1 MSELTVDIPV
11 ELKLEATLDYTVIRV
26 DRTRIELP
34 LMSVH
39 VSPEI
44 RDPEV
49 ERVGL
54 LHFFIDLGVAEDS
67 LKVDVTFEVTVV
79 KKPPLPIPSMF
90 RKLLHRKET
99 FTIVKTAIVRTP
111 PEKTEKY
118 WRIMYLIL
126 RNRYVKVKVYY
137 GGRDQ
142 AESSPLRVLDL
153 HLRRDLETK
162 IIESFQRVVLEKL
175 PVRIYS
181 NPAYLKALESR
192 DRLRELPM
200 RVLRELA
207 EYGIVTFNKA
217 RPELTYF
224 GRMFR
229 LWAERRGRLFARAL
243 IDAETRALEETL
255 KLEERETYRLGGE
268 FEPEKFYPCLDEVY
282 AERLSEEL
290 IKNGVLTPSQSY
302 IAGRLLEYF
311 SSPPERPFIVY
322 GVRGVGKTFTVRYV
336 LEDNY
341 RYTYVD
347 KADWNVKTISKGEPI
362 VEVFDDWHYLCE
374 GAIRGLIEIGE
385 FRRFLEMLRGCVGV
399 KHLVLVSDEIP
410 TSYFHKLPEDVAGI
424 VEELVGL
431 TIGWKV
437 SLENVNILELEPSSI
452 AEYLKHMEGP
462 DKSKE
467 LIEYLCRGR
476 LRRLAKILKQF
487 DGKIPTPQEL
497 IEWVGAKLGIDRE
510 QTELLVAKLT
520 GDERKLQEIFN
531 EKFREGIICLER
543 LKIVRA
549 SRKPGREARVKKRL
563 SKTGIEEEMRKVRL
577 RVETAYRNAMAMIES
592 NLPRLFDEDRS

>member
-1 MSELTVDIPV
+1 MY
-11 ELKLEATLDYTVIRV
+11 A
-26 DRTRIELP
+26 
-34 LMSVH
+34 
-39 VSPEI
+39 
-44 RDPEV
+44 
-49 ERVGL
+49 L
-54 LHFFIDLGVAEDS
+54 L
-67 LKVDVTFEVTVV
+67 
-79 KKPPLPIPSMF
+79 
-90 RKLLHRKET
+90 RKHY
-99 FTIVKTAIVRTP
+99 VR
-111 PEKTEKY
+111 
-118 WRIMYLIL
+118 
-126 RNRYVKVKVYY
+126 VKVYY
-137 GGRDQ
+137 RMPGEADAGLPRI
-142 AESSPLRVLDL
+142 
-153 HLRRDLETK
+153 RDLEVGQEFEEK
-162 IIESFQRVVLEKL
+162 IATAFERIMLKKL
-175 PVRIYS
+175 PYKIYL
-181 NPAYLKALESR
+181 NPACLKPLK
-192 DRLRELPM
+192 DREL
-200 RVLRELA
+200 LRKLPERTLKELA
-207 EYGIVTFNKA
+207 KYGLIISFRKT
-217 RPELTYF
+217 RREPTYF
-224 GRMFR
+224 GKMCV
-229 LWAERRGRLFARAL
+229 LLAERKGYVFVKTL
-243 IDAETRALEETL
+243 AELLEDEEMKRRKQVKKAPEPKETE
-255 KLEERETYRLGGE
+255 KEEAKPKVE
-268 FEPEKFYPCLDEVY
+268 FKPERFYPCLEEDY

-290 IKNGVLTPSQSY
+290 VKRGMLTPTQSY
-302 IAGRLLEYF
+302 LAGRLQEYL
-311 SSPPERPFIVY
+311 SSPTERPFIVY

-347 KADWNVKTISKGEPI
+347 KGDWTVKTVSKGEPI

-374 GAIRGLIEIGE
+374 GVMRGFIELGE
-385 FRRFLEMLRGCVGV
+385 FKRFLEMLRDGIGV
-399 KHLVLVSDEIP
+399 RYVVLVSDEIP
-410 TSYFHKLPEDVAGI
+410 SSYLYKLPEDFARI

-549 SRKPGREARVKKRL
+549 SKKPGREARAKKRL
-563 SKTGIEEEMRKVRL
+563 SKTEIEEEMRKVRL